1 MKKICAILS
10 ALLTGGMS
18 LGVFLAPNA
27 AEAGMNMQ

>member
-1 MKKICAILS
+1 MKRFLAILG
-10 ALLTGGMS
+10 ALLSGAMS